1 MMVRAAFG
9 NLPLFTPFYF
19 YSVYYDTPLIKVSSR
34 TGRFNGDGELMWF
47 SKSDPVIFESREVD
61 YV

>member
-9 NLPLFTPFYF
+9 NLPLFAPF

-34 TGRFNGDGELMWF
+34 TGRFNGDGEVMWF